1 MTEQSKVQEIIKDK
15 LIKEKF
21 RGIMLAAVR
30 VGKTRIILETIKKHS
45 KGKDITIFLAY
56 PNIDIKKSW
65 EDEMDKINYH
75 PNIIY
80 STFIS
85 LEKFKDIKADYCV
98 FDEAHLLP
106 EENIVPIM
114 GYIVRKNKYSLL
126 ASGTYSDSTLEN
138 LKDFSGMD
146 LIIDYPLEKAIEA
159 GIINDFTIKVHK
171 YMLNASKPIE
181 FGKTKKWFSTDY
193 KECARLSKKIIFSS
207 GEQKMFASLNR
218 MRFINSCDSLTTAVN
233 NWINQN
239 KDKRFLLFT
248 GDENV
253 GKKYDIP
260 MFNSKSKN
268 DDVLKDFQ
276 NGTIN
281 QLCLIKK
288 GSAGITYPNLQH
300 VLITAI
306 NSNGE
311 NLEQMLGRSLLQ
323 DTENAEIHIFVSTE
337 DFQNKWLNSSLESI
351 NKSKIKYINI

>member
-1 MTEQSKVQEIIKDK
+1 
-15 LIKEKF
+15 
-21 RGIMLAAVR
+21 
-30 VGKTRIILETIKKHS
+30 
-45 KGKDITIFLAY
+45 
-56 PNIDIKKSW
+56 
-65 EDEMDKINYH
+65 
-75 PNIIY
+75 
-80 STFIS
+80 
-85 LEKFKDIKADYCV
+85 
-98 FDEAHLLP
+98 
-106 EENIVPIM
+106 
-114 GYIVRKNKYSLL
+114 
-126 ASGTYSDSTLEN
+126 
-138 LKDFSGMD
+138 
-146 LIIDYPLEKAIEA
+146 
-159 GIINDFTIKVHK
+159 VHK
-171 YMLNASKPIE
+171 YILNASKPIE

-193 KECARLSKKIIFSS
+193 KECARLSRKIIFSS